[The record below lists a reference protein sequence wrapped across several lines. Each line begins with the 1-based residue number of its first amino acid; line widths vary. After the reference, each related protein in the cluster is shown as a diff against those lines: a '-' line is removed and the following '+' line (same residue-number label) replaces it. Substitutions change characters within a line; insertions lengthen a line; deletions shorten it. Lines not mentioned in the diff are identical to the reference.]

1 MFQFSFHEHLQ
12 LQHNQKQQEHQEA
25 RHPKLTVLECFPD
38 LVEIAPV
45 ACPVA
50 SSALEPSAA
59 AAKASAPV
67 PKYTQ
72 QNKVTYMTHDMP
84 CVFLL

>member
-1 MFQFSFHEHLQ
+1 MFGFLFYKHLQ

-25 RHPKLTVLECFPD
+25 RHPKLTVKECFPD
-38 LVEIAPV
+38 LVDIAPA

-67 PKYTQ
+67 PKYAQKNQITD
-72 QNKVTYMTHDMP
+72 MTHNLP
-84 CVFLL
+84 CVF